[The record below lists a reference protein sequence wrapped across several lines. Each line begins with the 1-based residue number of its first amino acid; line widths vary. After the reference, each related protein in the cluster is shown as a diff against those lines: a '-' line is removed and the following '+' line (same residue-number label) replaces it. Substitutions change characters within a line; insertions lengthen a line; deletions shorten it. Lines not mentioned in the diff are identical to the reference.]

1 MEPLYNLDQL
11 KELAGGQD
19 EFVQTMVDTFLEHTP
34 KHLEELLSAYSAGDM
49 TQMGAMAHKIKP
61 SIDLFG
67 ISSLSQVIRE
77 VEQIGKNG
85 QAADGLDE
93 MINRVRDVLSRVFES
108 MKTGKA

>member
-34 KHLEELLSAYSAGDM
+34 RHLDELLTAYSAGDLV
-49 TQMGAMAHKIKP
+49 QMGAMAHKIKP

-67 ISSLSQVIRE
+67 ITSLSQVIRE
-77 VEQIGKNG
+77 VEQVGKGG
-85 QAADGLDE
+85 QASDDLDA
-93 MINRVRDVLSRVFES
+93 MINRVSEVLHQVFES
-108 MKTGKA
+108 MKNR